1 MPRSGNTDDDENQIT
16 HALGRYRGLSVHLS
30 VRANPSLD
38 ARAPEEF
45 AVNLFLA
52 LPGGASV
59 DVARIDTSH
68 DGAHYDRLYLPVDDP
83 LRRDYGVDVVDYREA
98 QRVLLENW
106 RAHVEAYA
114 ETHGL
119 PGADVDPRG

>member
-1 MPRSGNTDDDENQIT
+1 MTCHGDGREADQIT
-16 HALGRYRGLSVHLS
+16 RAIGRYRGLSVHLS

-52 LPGGASV
+52 LPDGANV

-68 DGAHYDRLYLPVDDP
+68 DGVHYDRLYLPADDP
-83 LRRDYGVDVVDYREA
+83 LWRDYSIDVVDYRDA
-98 QRVLLENW
+98 QRKLLEDW
-106 RAHVEAYA
+106 REHVEAYA

-119 PGADVDPRG
+119 PSDDVSRRR